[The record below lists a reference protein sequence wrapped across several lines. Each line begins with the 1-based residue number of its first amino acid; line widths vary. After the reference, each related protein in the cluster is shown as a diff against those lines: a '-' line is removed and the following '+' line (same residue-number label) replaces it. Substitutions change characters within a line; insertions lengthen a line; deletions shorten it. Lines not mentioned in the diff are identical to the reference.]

1 MRNLAIDRQ
10 ELARRQARLAEL
22 QAHLGEQEQAHRSL
36 HAQVQAF
43 VDRYTDLLGPLYM
56 ELDALESQLH
66 TAMVYLYEALQRNG
80 VAAHEPIPPQ
90 AGALPPM
97 LARLPAGAP
106 LPPQPEGGLQDLTPP
121 SLKQLYR
128 RAAMRFHP
136 DLAGGNTVERQRR
149 ETQMIAVNKA
159 YERQDRA
166 ELERLLIAAGEA
178 PERVTGNNSLAML
191 EWLQRCEQAVQG
203 RLRVVQ
209 AHQAALLAHPMHRLW
224 VAIVQAEAKGLDPMS
239 VMANRLRSQIL
250 ERRRE
255 LYIGQRLQPDSG
267 LAQNFLHQR
276 RLRVMGTA
284 A

>member
-10 ELARRQARLAEL
+10 ELARRQARLSDL
-22 QAHLGEQEQAHRSL
+22 QATLSEQEQAHRKL
-36 HAQVQAF
+36 HEQVQAF
-43 VDRYTDLLGPLYM
+43 VDRYSDLLGPLYM

-66 TAMVYLYEALQRNG
+66 TAMVYLHEALQRNG
-80 VAAHEPIPPQ
+80 VSAHEPIPPK
-90 AGALPPM
+90 ASALPPM

-106 LPPQPEGGLQDLTPP
+106 LPAQPAGGLQDLAPP

-136 DLAGGNTVERQRR
+136 DLAGSTVERQRR
-149 ETQMIAVNKA
+149 ESQMMTVNKA
-159 YERQDRA
+159 YEQQDRA
-166 ELERLLIAAGEA
+166 QLEQLLIAAGEA

-191 EWLQRCEQAVQG
+191 EWLQRCEQAVRG

-224 VAIVQAEAKGLDPMS
+224 AAIVQAEAKGLDPMG
-239 VMANRLRSQIL
+239 VMASRLRSQIV